1 MKLPELQER
10 IAQHA
15 KAVIAGDA
23 TAVEAFVA
31 PQGLATWRAA
41 AASID
46 GGRPLDSF
54 ELLACAKIGMQF
66 MAKTRFRGAKGA
78 ALLLIRW
85 KQSDGK
91 WIIAEAEDIT
101 GKRSPWSDIPHYTAE
116 RRGAS
121 NA

>member
-1 MKLPELQER
+1 MKDAELQER

-15 KAVIAGDA
+15 KALIAGDGG
-23 TAVEAFVA
+23 AVEAFVV
-31 PQGLATWRAA
+31 PQGLAAWRAA
-41 AASID
+41 VAAID
-46 GGRPLDSF
+46 GPFDSF
-54 ELLACAKIGMQF
+54 ESLACAKIGMQF

-78 ALLLIRW
+78 VLLLIRW

-91 WIIAEAEDIT
+91 WMIAEAEDIT
-101 GKRSPWSDIPHYTAE
+101 GKRSPWSDIPHYTSE